1 MCERKNCMEWNI
13 EKLTQKNAEKIAGWN
28 FPKDY
33 AWTTLGKGTE
43 NEYFLLRESYRKDS
57 YFQVTKDELMGYFS
71 VNNRIRKEAGALQ
84 VVINPEADYEEE
96 KQFLIVMEKFIKEK
110 YPSIETINVMA
121 YSTQTKAIEIYEGL
135 GYENHGVL
143 SSFGHDMSSYEQDG
157 FNTDEK
163 GNYIQ
168 EIQLV
173 VLSKKIR

>member
-13 EKLTQKNAEKIAGWN
+13 EKLTQENAERIAGWN

-33 AWTTLGKGTE
+33 AWTTLGKGSE
-43 NEYFLLRESYRKDS
+43 NEYFLLRENYRKDS
-57 YFQVTKDELMGYFS
+57 YFQVIKEGALMGYFS
-71 VNNRIRKEAGALQ
+71 VNDRIRKEAGALQ
-84 VVINPEADYEEE
+84 VVIDPKAETTDE
-96 KQFLIVMEKFIKEK
+96 KTFLSEMESYIKAN
-110 YPSIETINVMA
+110 YPVIESINVMA
-121 YSTQTKAIEIYEGL
+121 YSTQTKAIDLYEQQ

-163 GNYIQ
+163 GNYIP

-173 VLSKKIR
+173 VLSKKM